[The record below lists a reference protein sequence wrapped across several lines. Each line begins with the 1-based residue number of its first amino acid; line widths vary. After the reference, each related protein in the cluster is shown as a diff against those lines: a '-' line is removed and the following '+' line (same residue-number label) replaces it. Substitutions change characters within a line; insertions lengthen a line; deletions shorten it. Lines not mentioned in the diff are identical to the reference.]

1 MSLLFKTVDW
11 ANNSNIYEVNTRQYT
26 KEGTFKAFVPHLRRL
41 KNMGVEILWFMPTTP
56 ISLEKRQGSLGS
68 YYAVDDYAAVNREFG
83 TMDDFKDLVQ
93 QAHSFGMK
101 VIIDWVANHTGWGS
115 AWAKQYPEWFKKDAA
130 GNFTDAHGWVD
141 VIDLDYTNKEMRKA
155 MIAAMQHWIAT
166 CDIDGFRCDMAHL
179 VPLDFW
185 KEAREQCDVIKPLYW
200 LAESDEADY
209 LQVFDASYA
218 WEWMQ
223 VSTELIKH
231 QMTPERMMNVLV
243 KYANQCTMHAQK
255 LFFTA
260 NHDENSWNGTEYEK
274 YGDAAM
280 AFAVFTATWRGIP
293 LVYSGQELPN
303 RKRLRFFDKDEIEWS
318 DIHPPALHDFY
329 QKLLFFRKRCPV
341 FDCAAELVLLPTGVE
356 DKVVA
361 YICYKE
367 DEDKLALMLFNFS
380 GAGRV
385 KFSIKH
391 EKLKGIFRNIFSE
404 LSFHFDHTV
413 SFEMQPC
420 QYFVYEKL
428 GE

>member
-26 KEGTFKAFVPHLRRL
+26 KEGTFRAFATHLRRL
-41 KNMGVEILWFMPTTP
+41 KNMGVEILWFMPITP
-56 ISLEKRQGSLGS
+56 ISLEKRQGTLGS
-68 YYAVDDYAAVNREFG
+68 YYAVDDYTAVNREFG
-83 TMDDFKDLVQ
+83 TIDDFKDLVK

-115 AWAKQYPEWFKKDAA
+115 AWSQQYPEWFKKDAK
-130 GNFTDAHGWVD
+130 GNFTEANGWVD
-141 VIDLDYTNKEMRKA
+141 VIDLDYTNHDLRKA
-155 MIAAMQHWIAT
+155 MIAAMQHWVVT

-185 KEAREQCDVIKPLYW
+185 KEAREQCEIIKPLYW

-223 VSTELIKH
+223 VSTELVKH
-231 QMTPERMMNVLV
+231 QTTPERMMNVLV
-243 KYANQCTMHAQK
+243 KYANQCTIHAQK
-255 LFFTA
+255 LLFTT

-274 YGDAAM
+274 YGDAAT

-293 LVYSGQELPN
+293 LIYSGQELPN
-303 RKRLRFFDKDEIEWS
+303 KKRLRFFDKDEIEWS
-318 DIHPPALHDFY
+318 DVHPPFLHNFY
-329 QKLLFFRKRCPV
+329 QKLLCFRKRCPV
-341 FDCAAELVLLPTGVE
+341 FDCSAEMVSLRTGVE

-361 YICYKE
+361 YICYNEEKM
-367 DEDKLALMLFNFS
+367 ALMLFNFS
-380 GAGRV
+380 GTGRV
-385 KFSIKH
+385 KFTISH
-391 EKLKGIFRNIFSE
+391 EQLRGTFHNIFSG
-404 LSFHFDHTV
+404 LSFQFEDTV
-413 SFEMQPC
+413 AFEMQPW
-420 QYFVYEKL
+420 QYFVYEKI